1 MAPLLKMTFVRVR
14 LVSSLPPRRLF
25 SSSAKL
31 LQATVSDDVVVEEK
45 DPRLSEERPADE
57 CDLLIVGGGP
67 SGLAAAIKF
76 KQLCAEAGKDYRV
89 CLVEKGGEVGKGTPS
104 FEWLEFALG
113 DRSFRCYFF
122 SFLFLVKGAHILS
135 GAVVEPRAINE
146 LFPNWKE
153 LGVSWIFASFV
164 FLRFVSFV

>member
-104 FEWLEFALG
+104 FELELPLETEVFVVI
-113 DRSFRCYFF
+113 FF
-122 SFLFLVKGAHILS
+122 F
-135 GAVVEPRAINE
+135 
-146 LFPNWKE
+146 
-153 LGVSWIFASFV
+153 
-164 FLRFVSFV
+164 FVSCERCSYSVWGRCGTQGHQ